1 MKCYRKECRR
11 IASSL
16 IYYLFIAILI
26 FNWFQNFHGITQT
39 EIDMANG
46 ISSNNF
52 GFNRPLL
59 KEPTKADNYFGSKTS
74 EDDPDRIM
82 MGVTRMLLMEYKNN
96 RYATYPVGYY
106 KAITLSS
113 EEQSRVL
120 EILCEITG
128 LTEEQL
134 NHLPKG
140 YFPAVTGTIISTDNL
155 EMDENGNIVVPSETT
170 TNPTNDKTKKF
181 ISQVTYEHF
190 KELMHEMETIIGER
204 GSNYSEEMMITYFGI
219 SEMTYEEAYAQYQQ
233 TIQEDKVTNGFARL
247 FCDYIGLVLG
257 LYPIFL
263 IVIICLKDQS
273 DNTAELIYS
282 RKISSIQLVVCRYL
296 ASITMILIPILFLS
310 FESLL
315 PLISFGLEH
324 RIAIDCFGYIKYI
337 LWWLLPTTMIV
348 CAFGTFFTLLTDSPI
363 AIILQFLWWNID
375 KGITSLSGDTQLMTL
390 MIRHNTLNGYELI
403 QKDMNVICINRF
415 IMAGISILLIA
426 LSVWILEQKRKGNL
440 NAINVYKRCL
450 EHFKNKLSF
459 SHTK

>member
-26 FNWFQNFHGITQT
+26 FNWFQNFHGITRT

-46 ISSNNF
+46 ISSNNV

-59 KEPTKADNYFGSKTS
+59 KEPTKEDNYFGSKTS

-204 GSNYSEEMMITYFGI
+204 GSNYS
-219 SEMTYEEAYAQYQQ
+219 
-233 TIQEDKVTNGFARL
+233 
-247 FCDYIGLVLG
+247 
-257 LYPIFL
+257 
-263 IVIICLKDQS
+263 
-273 DNTAELIYS
+273 
-282 RKISSIQLVVCRYL
+282 
-296 ASITMILIPILFLS
+296 
-310 FESLL
+310 
-315 PLISFGLEH
+315 
-324 RIAIDCFGYIKYI
+324 
-337 LWWLLPTTMIV
+337 
-348 CAFGTFFTLLTDSPI
+348 
-363 AIILQFLWWNID
+363 
-375 KGITSLSGDTQLMTL
+375 
-390 MIRHNTLNGYELI
+390 
-403 QKDMNVICINRF
+403 
-415 IMAGISILLIA
+415 
-426 LSVWILEQKRKGNL
+426 
-440 NAINVYKRCL
+440 
-450 EHFKNKLSF
+450 
-459 SHTK
+459 